1 MPLLV
6 RLLKMEYE
14 DTTDHIFFCLNN
26 FRCCIQKNQLRVWI
40 LFQKLIRAKYGRL
53 RDVCVS
59 LEGRVFVATANGS
72 NDKNIILKR
81 K

>member
-1 MPLLV
+1 
-6 RLLKMEYE
+6 MEYQ
-14 DTTDHIFFCLNN
+14 DTTDHI
-26 FRCCIQKNQLRVWI
+26 RCCIQKNQLRVWI